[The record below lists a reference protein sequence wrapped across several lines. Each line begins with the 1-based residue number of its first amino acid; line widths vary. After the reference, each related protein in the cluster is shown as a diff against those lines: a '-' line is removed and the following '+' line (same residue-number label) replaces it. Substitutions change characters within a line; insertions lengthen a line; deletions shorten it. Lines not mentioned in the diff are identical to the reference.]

1 MKKFYFL
8 FLFALIASIGNL
20 YAAEKTV
27 TWNFAGRKSGSG
39 ATTSCELKVQSGSAT
54 GTWKIS
60 ASENFTAQTGSGSTS
75 VTLGSKKAPCTDAK
89 LELTNSP
96 IPEGAQIKKVSI
108 TAKTNNA
115 KGATFGLQIGG
126 VSSETT
132 LTFDKT
138 KTTQEFTESKVGN
151 VVLVINTLNQSNVSL
166 YSISITYEEVA
177 ETKCAKP
184 TFNLENGKTYTD
196 AQTLVITSTTAD
208 ATIHYTINR
217 GEEKTGQP
225 AEFTENGEYTVD
237 AWATKD
243 NLTESDHASIKF
255 TIAKKCAAPTFTP
268 AAGYLKL
275 GNAITFTSATADA
288 EISYQY
294 SYNGG
299 EYTSFVKGTSFTP
312 DKEGTYKIIAK
323 ATKTGLE
330 DGVSGEQIYEVGN
343 LVFYESFDKNDGTGG
358 NDGKW
363 SGSIASNDIQYDVTG
378 WTCQNA
384 SGANKCAKFGTSSK
398 KGTATTPALTDLEGD
413 AILTFKAAPWNTE
426 GGKMSVTISDGT
438 IETSEFELINNTF
451 TEYSVKISGGATS
464 KITFTSSEAR
474 FFLDEVKVKQVA
486 VATPTITPNGGDVKV
501 GDKITF
507 ATKTDGATLS
517 YSTDGG
523 QTWTPGSEYTA
534 TTVGALNLW
543 VKATKGSDES
553 AVAKATFN
561 VVDPNAI
568 GSVNI
573 NITAD
578 KTAKTGELFGTMTV
592 AVPMPINATVMD
604 VVIKKDGKEFSSDK
618 NLTAEFSKEI
628 TETGTYEI
636 DVTANNDKEII
647 GDKKTAEF
655 YSNKLTDI
663 ADFLLYGPE
672 CNNLFGSDVVYEFT
686 CPLSVTYANGSNLWV
701 TDGTDGMLIFQRGG
715 FSTAYTN
722 GTVFAKGIKGQYT
735 VYNNTIELTEP
746 VLTETTEGAT
756 VDPKQIEIAAI
767 SADNQNQFVI
777 IKDAVLNVKN
787 ETFADAAGNTVDMYD
802 KKFCTVPA
810 DGTYDVVGIVSYYG
824 YSEAEAAT
832 QVYPLAFLTAPT
844 ATLGFTAAEINE
856 MPWLAA
862 NDIVLT
868 EDGSFED
875 MNASCVKLT
884 CEEGAQIEYTL
895 DSGEPSPS
903 TATVESGTE
912 IGFTDGESYMLT
924 VCAVK
929 GGYKSASR
937 EYLFSI
943 GKTSSVSS
951 MSAEG
956 VKVFAAEGGV
966 EVVADEAADV
976 AVYTV
981 AGQLVRQARVAE
993 GSTLVNVAPGFYVVR
1008 ANGTATKVIVR

>member
-8 FLFALIASIGNL
+8 FLFALIASISNL

-27 TWNFAGRKSGSG
+27 TFDFSTNPGAVSGIKNGEITVSFKTPG
-39 ATTSCELKVQSGSAT
+39 VTPVWKGGEIRAYAKNTITVSSAKKIKAIKFTFNKDDGNKITSTPT
-54 GTWKIS
+54 GFTDPTWTGE
-60 ASENFTAQTGSGSTS
+60 SES
-75 VTLGSKKAPCTDAK
+75 VVFK
-89 LELTNSP
+89 
-96 IPEGAQIKKVSI
+96 
-108 TAKTNNA
+108 
-115 KGATFGLQIGG
+115 IGG
-126 VSSETT
+126 TKGHRKV
-132 LTFDKT
+132 KT
-138 KTTQEFTESKVGN
+138 IEV
-151 VVLVINTLNQSNVSL
+151 
-166 YSISITYEEVA
+166 TYEEGA
-177 ETKCAKP
+177 ETQCA
-184 TFNLENGKTYTD
+184 T
-196 AQTLVITSTTAD
+196 
-208 ATIHYTINR
+208 
-217 GEEKTGQP
+217 
-225 AEFTENGEYTVD
+225 
-237 AWATKD
+237 
-243 NLTESDHASIKF
+243 
-255 TIAKKCAAPTFTP
+255 PTFTP

-288 EISYQY
+288 EVYYQY

-299 EYTSFVKGTSFTP
+299 EYNSFVKGTSFTP

-378 WTCQNA
+378 WTCPNA

-398 KGTATTPALTDLEGD
+398 KGTATTPALTGLEGD

-464 KITFTSSEAR
+464 KITFTSSEDR

-578 KTAKTGELFGTMTV
+578 KTAATGELFGTMTV

-810 DGTYDVVGIVSYYG
+810 DGTYDVVGIVSYFG
-824 YSEAEAAT
+824 YSGAVPAT

-856 MPWLAA
+856 MSWLAA
-862 NDIVLT
+862 NDKVLT

-875 MNASCVKLT
+875 INASCVKLT

-937 EYLFSI
+937 EYMFSI

-956 VKVFAAEGGV
+956 VKVVAAEGGV
-966 EVVADEAADV
+966 EVVAAEATDV
-976 AVYTV
+976 AVYTA

>member
-27 TWNFAGRKSGSG
+27 TWNFAGRKSGTG
-39 ATTSCELKVQSGSAT
+39 ATTSCELKVQSGSAS
-54 GTWKIS
+54 GTWKIT
-60 ASENFTAQTGSGSTS
+60 ASKKFSAQTGSGSTS
-75 VTLGSKKAPCTDAK
+75 VTLGSKNDPCTDAK

-255 TIAKKCAAPTFTP
+255 TIAKKCATPTFTP

-288 EISYQY
+288 EVYYQY

-299 EYTSFVKGTSFTP
+299 EYNSFVKGTSFTP
-312 DKEGTYKIIAK
+312 DKEGTFKIIAK

-330 DGVSGEQIYEVGN
+330 DGVSEEQIYEVGN

-358 NDGKW
+358 NDGQW
-363 SGSIASNDIQYDVTG
+363 SGNIATNDIQYDVTG
-378 WTCQNA
+378 WTCEYEK
-384 SGANKCAKFGTSSK
+384 GANKCARFGANKT
-398 KGTATTPALTDLEGD
+398 KGKATTPALAGLEGD
-413 AILTFKAAPWNTE
+413 AILTFKAAPWGDE
-426 GGKMSVTISDGT
+426 GGKMTVSISNGT
-438 IETSEFELINNTF
+438 IENSKFDLSNQTF
-451 TEYSVKISGGATS
+451 TEYSVKIRGGATS
-464 KITFTSSEAR
+464 KITFTSENNR
-474 FFLDEVKVKQVA
+474 FFLDEVKVVA
-486 VATPTITPNGGDVKV
+486 IVKEPKEPTV
-501 GDKITF
+501 
-507 ATKTDGATLS
+507 
-517 YSTDGG
+517 
-523 QTWTPGSEYTA
+523 
-534 TTVGALNLW
+534 
-543 VKATKGSDES
+543 
-553 AVAKATFN
+553 
-561 VVDPNAI
+561 
-568 GSVNI
+568 
-573 NITAD
+573 
-578 KTAKTGELFGTMTV
+578 
-592 AVPMPINATVMD
+592 
-604 VVIKKDGKEFSSDK
+604 
-618 NLTAEFSKEI
+618 
-628 TETGTYEI
+628 
-636 DVTANNDKEII
+636 
-647 GDKKTAEF
+647 
-655 YSNKLTDI
+655 
-663 ADFLLYGPE
+663 
-672 CNNLFGSDVVYEFT
+672 
-686 CPLSVTYANGSNLWV
+686 
-701 TDGTDGMLIFQRGG
+701 
-715 FSTAYTN
+715 
-722 GTVFAKGIKGQYT
+722 
-735 VYNNTIELTEP
+735 
-746 VLTETTEGAT
+746 
-756 VDPKQIEIAAI
+756 
-767 SADNQNQFVI
+767 
-777 IKDAVLNVKN
+777 
-787 ETFADAAGNTVDMYD
+787 
-802 KKFCTVPA
+802 
-810 DGTYDVVGIVSYYG
+810 
-824 YSEAEAAT
+824 
-832 QVYPLAFLTAPT
+832 
-844 ATLGFTAAEINE
+844 TLGFTAAEINE

-862 NDIVLT
+862 NDKVLT
-868 EDGSFED
+868 EEATEVKD
-875 MNASCVKLT
+875 ASCVKLT

-895 DSGEPSPS
+895 VSAETGSS
-903 TATVESGTE
+903 TATVESGAE
-912 IGFTDGESYMLT
+912 IVGLIKGEVYELT

-937 EYLFSI
+937 QYTFTITGS
-943 GKTSSVSS
+943 TSSVSS
-951 MSAEG
+951 MSAES

-966 EVVADEAADV
+966 EVVAEEAAEV
-976 AVYTV
+976 AVYTA

-1008 ANGTATKVIVR
+1008 ANDTATKVIVR